1 MTRCV
6 LDCSLT
12 MCWCFADE
20 ATPDRTELL
29 RVLSAGA
36 ILVPKLWR
44 IEVANVLCVAER
56 RGRIDRRDA
65 AAFLE
70 MLTVLP
76 IEDDASD
83 AAAVN
88 RALELARIAQLS
100 VYDAMYLELA
110 VRSGTPLA
118 TADRRLAAAA
128 ASLGCAILPNTG
140 TT

>member
-1 MTRCV
+1 
-6 LDCSLT
+6 

-20 ATPDRTELL
+20 ATPARTELL
-29 RVLSAGA
+29 RVLSTGL

-56 RGRIDRRDA
+56 RSRIDRRDA
-65 AAFLE
+65 GAFLE

-76 IEDDASD
+76 IEEDASD
-83 AAAVN
+83 ASAVT
-88 RALELARIAQLS
+88 RALEMARLHQLS

-110 VRSGTPLA
+110 MRHSVPLA

-128 ASLGCAILPNTG
+128 TSLRCVILPITG
-140 TT
+140 AP